1 MIHAT
6 LGASSAHRWM
16 NCAGAPRMEQG
27 IKDYGSVHAAE
38 GTAAHK
44 LAESALSHSVSPKKF
59 LGQTIETRGGNFVV
73 TEEMVDAVEL
83 YIKAVYGAAS
93 GKDVLLWIER
103 RFNLD
108 VLDPPAPM
116 FGTGDAVTY
125 APTEKLLTVI
135 DLKYG
140 RGVIVQ
146 VEDNPQ
152 EMYYGLG
159 ALLDIEKEFP
169 EYDIEKIKLVI
180 VQPRAEHPDG
190 VVRSVVIDYAD
201 LIAFA
206 VVLLNKARATQD
218 PNAPLT
224 PGDWCR
230 WCKAAPVCPALQEQ
244 AMAVAKREF
253 SELPMNLPP
262 APEKLSI
269 TELVTV
275 LDNAD
280 LLVDWIKSVRSHVM
294 GILEHGG
301 EVPGY
306 KAVPKRAMRKWVD
319 EQDVYS
325 FTRSL
330 GLNYEDVSETK
341 LRSPAQMEKI
351 LKRIKEK
358 LPENLWVKKPSGFNL
373 APTSDPRPQILLG
386 PGADFEKID
395 PKELEKLI

>member
-1 MIHAT
+1 MKHAT

-16 NCAGAPRMEQG
+16 NCAGAPRMEKG
-27 IKDYGSVHAAE
+27 IVDYGSVHAAE

-44 LAESALSHSVSPKKF
+44 LAEMALVSELPPSNWM
-59 LGQTIETRGGNFVV
+59 GQTVNARGDFVV
-73 TEEMVDAVEL
+73 TEEMADAVDL
-83 YIKAVYGAAS
+83 YIAAVYCAVTT
-93 GKDVLLWIER
+93 KNVILWIER

-108 VLDPPAPM
+108 ALDPPAPM
-116 FGTGDAVTY
+116 FGTSDAVAY
-125 APTEKLLTVI
+125 DPDEKMLTVI

-140 RGVIVQ
+140 RGVIVE
-146 VEDNPQ
+146 VENNPQ

-159 ALLDIEKEFP
+159 ALLDIEKEYP
-169 EYDIEKIKLVI
+169 EYEIEKIKLVI

-190 VVRSVVIDYAD
+190 HIRSVVIDYED

-206 VVLLNKARATQD
+206 VTLLEKARATTD

-244 AMAVAKREF
+244 AMSVAKREF

-262 APEKLSI
+262 APEKLSM

-280 LLVDWIKSVRSHVM
+280 LLVDWIKSVRAHVL
-294 GILEHGG
+294 GILERGG
-301 EVPGY
+301 EVPGF
-306 KAVPKRAMRKWVD
+306 KAVAKRAMRKWVD
-319 EQDVYS
+319 EPDVAEVV
-325 FTRSL
+325 RGL
-330 GLNYEDVSETK
+330 GLHDSEAYETK
-341 LRSPAQMEKI
+341 LRSPAQMEKA

-358 LPENLWVKKPSGFNL
+358 LPEELWTKQSSGFNL
-373 APTSDPRPQILLG
+373 APTGDPRPQILLG
-386 PGADFEKID
+386 AGADFTKQGED
-395 PKELEKLI
+395 NGE